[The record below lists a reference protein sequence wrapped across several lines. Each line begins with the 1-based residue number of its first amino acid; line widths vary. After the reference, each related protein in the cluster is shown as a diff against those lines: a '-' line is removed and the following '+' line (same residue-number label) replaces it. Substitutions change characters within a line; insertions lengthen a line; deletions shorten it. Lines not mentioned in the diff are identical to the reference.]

1 MVKNRIN
8 KKGNKCIMRKFLSE
22 NFKYIMTPILLIL
35 IGLLIYDLTS
45 KDNGMSKEDKK
56 RIEQLDKDINS
67 MIEYQ
72 KQLDEKIT
80 EYNKEILK
88 IDSTISNIKV
98 KKEVVNNYYEQK
110 GKEIKNSN
118 AKQVDSLLR
127 SRYNF

>member
-1 MVKNRIN
+1 
-8 KKGNKCIMRKFLSE
+8 MRKFLSE

>member
-1 MVKNRIN
+1 
-8 KKGNKCIMRKFLSE
+8 MRSFLSE
-22 NFKYIMTPILLIL
+22 NFKYIMTAIMVVL
-35 IGLLIYDLTS
+35 IGLFRYDLTS
-45 KDNGMSKEDKK
+45 KDNGMSKEDRK

-72 KQLDEKIT
+72 KKLDEKIT
-80 EYNKEILK
+80 EYNKEIMK

-98 KKEVVNNYYEQK
+98 KKEVVNNYYQQK
-110 GKEIKNSN
+110 GNEIKNSN

>member
-1 MVKNRIN
+1 
-8 KKGNKCIMRKFLSE
+8 MRKFLSE
-22 NFKYIMTPILLIL
+22 NFKYIMVPILLFL

>member
-8 KKGNKCIMRKFLSE
+8 KKGNKWIMRKFLSE

-80 EYNKEILK
+80 E
-88 IDSTISNIKV
+88 
-98 KKEVVNNYYEQK
+98 
-110 GKEIKNSN
+110 
-118 AKQVDSLLR
+118 
-127 SRYNF
+127 

>member
-1 MVKNRIN
+1 
-8 KKGNKCIMRKFLSE
+8 MRKFLSE
-22 NFKYIMTPILLIL
+22 NFKYIMAPILLFL

-80 EYNKEILK
+80 KYNKEILK

>member
-1 MVKNRIN
+1 
-8 KKGNKCIMRKFLSE
+8 MREYLSK
-22 NFKYIMTPILLIL
+22 NFKYIMMPILIL
-35 IGLLIYDLTS
+35 IIGILIYDIAS
-45 KDNGMSKEDKK
+45 KDNGMSQEDKK
-56 RIEQLDKDINS
+56 RLEQLDKDINS

-80 EYNKEILK
+80 EYNKEIKK

-98 KKEVVNNYYEQK
+98 KKEVVNNYYQQK
-110 GKEIKNSN
+110 GTEIKNSN

>member
-1 MVKNRIN
+1 
-8 KKGNKCIMRKFLSE
+8 MRKFLSE

-110 GKEIKNSN
+110 SKEIKNSN

>member
-1 MVKNRIN
+1 
-8 KKGNKCIMRKFLSE
+8 MRSFLSE
-22 NFKYIMTPILLIL
+22 NFKYIMTAIMVVL
-35 IGLLIYDLTS
+35 IGLFIYDLTS

-56 RIEQLDKDINS
+56 RIEQLDKDLNS

-72 KQLDEKIT
+72 KKLDEKIT
-80 EYNKEILK
+80 EYNKEIMK

-98 KKEVVNNYYEQK
+98 KKEVVNNYYQQK
-110 GKEIKNSN
+110 GNEIKNSN

>member
-1 MVKNRIN
+1 
-8 KKGNKCIMRKFLSE
+8 MRKFLSE
-22 NFKYIMTPILLIL
+22 NFKYIMTPILIFL

-98 KKEVVNNYYEQK
+98 KKEVVNNYYQQK
-110 GKEIKNSN
+110 GTEIKNSN

>member
-1 MVKNRIN
+1 
-8 KKGNKCIMRKFLSE
+8 MRSFLSE
-22 NFKYIMTPILLIL
+22 NFKYIMAVIMVVL
-35 IGLLIYDLTS
+35 IGLFIYDLTS

-72 KQLDEKIT
+72 KKLDEKIT
-80 EYNKEILK
+80 EYNKEIMK

-98 KKEVVNNYYEQK
+98 KKEVVNNYYQQK
-110 GKEIKNSN
+110 GNEIKNSN

>member
-1 MVKNRIN
+1 
-8 KKGNKCIMRKFLSE
+8 MRKFLSE
-22 NFKYIMTPILLIL
+22 NFKYIMVPILLFL

-110 GKEIKNSN
+110 GKENKNSN